1 MASSGRAST
10 SAAAGLEPSL
20 YGYAM
25 LMGVGCKLPTS
36 TSSSDDS
43 SSSSSDDSSSSSSSS
58 SDSDVAPAGPSKS
71 KDIESVPSTSSAA
84 AVVVGSEPPAGPS
97 QSRDIERVPSTSGA
111 AAAVVGSE
119 PPAGPSQSRD
129 IESLPST
136 SGAAAVVVRS
146 EPKVWIQPNLVRP
159 ADFPSDH
166 WDMVHDWSDWPQFPP
181 KKNANQHRAIVD
193 SLPAKLPHVTLV
205 NQHEFP
211 LRRMELPI
219 HTQGRFMN
227 PAPEFRITN
236 LVDKWQYT
244 AWLTFTDSTGHQ
256 CVGQYCHPDSPRPG
270 FWLKGRVLSF
280 SNLKLFSNEN
290 NIPNPP
296 PISLRG
302 YRAYRIQVN
311 VGIVDDYGHI
321 VSASVVRQSVGA
333 RFIAVTS

>member
-211 LRRMELPI
+211 LRRMELLI
-219 HTQGRFMN
+219 HTQGRRVFFTADVFSRRSARGRSQN
-227 PAPEFRITN
+227 GSHSEA
-236 LVDKWQYT
+236 LQYRT
-244 AWLTFTDSTGHQ
+244 PQGS
-256 CVGQYCHPDSPRPG
+256 
-270 FWLKGRVLSF
+270 VL
-280 SNLKLFSNEN
+280 
-290 NIPNPP
+290 
-296 PISLRG
+296 
-302 YRAYRIQVN
+302 
-311 VGIVDDYGHI
+311 
-321 VSASVVRQSVGA
+321 ASVVGMSVPS
-333 RFIAVTS
+333 TH